1 LWRWACWRHWF
12 AAHHAGQSA
21 PAWPSRHKGLIQAA
35 LLIATATPRRGLIA
49 GHPEVQARLA
59 AELDAQGLLAT
70 SGNPAPRRPEYNDL
84 AKLPYLDATLR
95 ESLRMLPVSA
105 VGMQRTTQAAV
116 TDLGGYAVPAKT
128 DVLARARPG
137 SAAGK
142 L

>member
-1 LWRWACWRHWF
+1 MSRWACWRRWF
-12 AAHHAGQSA
+12 APRRAGRSA
-21 PAWPSRHKGLIQAA
+21 PAWPGRHVGRSQAA
-35 LLIATATPRRGLIA
+35 LLTVTAAPRRGLIA

-70 SGNPAPRRPEYNDL
+70 PGNPAPRRPEYGDL
-84 AKLPYLDATLR
+84 AKLPYLDAALR
-95 ESLRMLPVSA
+95 ESLRVLPVSA

-128 DVLARARPG
+128 DVLARALRG
-137 SAAGK
+137 CTVGK